1 MKLFNKEIKNRIR
14 KIQTLLLVLILLSST
29 ATLSYGGEGELGFF
43 GGISEGDY
51 LPKNIEKHVEI
62 TKPKTPTYAYKE
74 MIFLSG
80 TPVEVSGTI
89 TVTIDDSKVLE
100 TESGKYSEKYII
112 DASNDDNS
120 VVLSRSLQLETA
132 YRVID
137 GQFKKQVVKDSSVTS
152 WDETITTDSGSFS
165 LDSDS
170 AIFSKAT
177 VEDITP
183 GVTYYN
189 TTLSYSGTFVDADG
203 NSLIMVVAGDIYGYK
218 QPYSKVETQYLNM
231 GIQSEDLGIS
241 MDIKLNPR
249 LEAKKTIYYDESAP
263 YPISFGGTYNQ
274 RMERE
279 ATLEYEILSYHP
291 ELTPSQLNSSILLT
305 TANEIEKLPIPEGL
319 DFIEGRWSEDDIKK
333 LYSMEIL
340 TTTPHLGM
348 HFEAMSRGDFV
359 KALCLAMDIDTSK
372 YVDAGE
378 DSLQIFGDIPYDHQ
392 FYPYIMGAY
401 DAKLVKGTG
410 ENFDVNLPITREE
423 AFVIYIRVIG
433 LERLGVTGSP
443 TTPFVD
449 DAEIASWAKKEIV
462 AGYRLGI
469 IKGDK
474 NGNVLPKSW
483 ISKEE
488 AAAIINRLVD
498 YLREEIGK
506 DY

>member
-1 MKLFNKEIKNRIR
+1 MKAVSRKFRNKSR
-14 KIQTLLLVLILLSST
+14 KLQTLLLILTLLIST
-29 ATLSYGGEGELGFF
+29 MTISYGSEGEIGFF

-51 LPKNIEKHVEI
+51 LPKNIEKHVTI
-62 TKPKTPTYAYKE
+62 TKAKSLTYAYKE
-74 MIFLSG
+74 VVFISG
-80 TPVEVSGTI
+80 KPVEVSGKI
-89 TVTIDDSKVLE
+89 IVTIADDKVLE
-100 TESGKYSEKYII
+100 TQSGKYNEKYVVE
-112 DASNDDNS
+112 ASNDDNS
-120 VVLSRSLQLETA
+120 VVLSRTLQLVTS

-137 GQFKKQVVKDSSVTS
+137 GQYKKQVVKDSSVTS
-152 WDETITTDSGSFS
+152 WAETITTDSGSFV

-189 TTLSYSGTFVDADG
+189 TTLSYSGTFVDSDG
-203 NSLIMVVAGDIYGYK
+203 NKIIMVVAGDIYGYK
-218 QPYSKVETQYLNM
+218 QPYSKVESQKLNM
-231 GIQSEDLGIS
+231 EIQSDDLGIS

-249 LEAKKTIYYDESAP
+249 LEAKKTIYYDQTAP
-263 YPISFGGTYNQ
+263 FPISFGGTYNQ

-279 ATLEYEILSYHP
+279 GTLEYEILSYHP
-291 ELTPSQLNSSILLT
+291 ELKPSELNNSILLT
-305 TANEIEKLPIPEGL
+305 TANVIEKLPIPEGL
-319 DFIEGRWSEDDIKK
+319 DFIEGHWAEDDIKK

-348 HFEAMSRGDFV
+348 NFEAMSRGDFV

-372 YVDAGE
+372 YIEAKKSSV
-378 DSLQIFGDIPYDHQ
+378 QIFGDIPYDHK
-392 FYPYIMGAY
+392 FYPYIMGAF

-423 AFVIYIRVIG
+423 AFAIYIRVIG

-443 TTPFVD
+443 TTSFAD
-449 DAEIASWAKKEIV
+449 DKEISSWAKKEIV
-462 AGYRLGI
+462 AGVTLGI
-469 IKGDK
+469 IKGDDANK
-474 NGNVLPKSW
+474 VLPKKW
-483 ISKEE
+483 ISKAE

-498 YLREEIGK
+498 YLRAEIGK